1 MAQQFHFK
9 IYDNS
14 QFLNMTTGDKQKKIQ
29 KSTVCNRKT
38 ETIPLS
44 LFSQKNIIQQKKQ
57 KKTKKNTTA
66 KQSNMWHL
74 ET

>member
-9 IYDNS
+9 IYDDS

-44 LFSQKNIIQQKKQ
+44 LFSQKNIIQQKK
-57 KKTKKNTTA
+57 KKKTTA